1 MRINDSTV
9 LVTGA
14 NRGIGLAFVDELLSR
29 GARKVYAAARDT
41 SSIVEHARV
50 HPVALDITNPDAVAD
65 AAFVAADAD
74 VLINNAGITTFAP
87 LVAGSLKDIRGE
99 METNYFGT
107 LAMVRAFAPVLAANG
122 GGGILNV
129 SSAAAWVGMEH
140 SSGYG
145 ASKAA
150 VWAMTNA
157 LRVELSGQ
165 NTQVT
170 GLHMASTDTEMIA
183 SLDVPK
189 NNPQAVA
196 IAALDGFETGELE
209 VLADDD
215 TRAVKAT
222 LSNDP
227 AETYPQAVRHFYSEA
242 S

>member
-1 MRINDSTV
+1 MRINNSTII
-9 LVTGA
+9 VTGA

-29 GARKVYAAARDT
+29 GAKKVYAAARDT
-41 SSIVEHARV
+41 SSVVEHSRV
-50 HPVALDITNPDAVAD
+50 QPVALDITNPDAVAD
-65 AAFVAADAD
+65 AAAVAADAD

-87 LVAGSLKDIRGE
+87 LVAGNLKDIRGE

-157 LRVELSGQ
+157 LRLELSAQ

-183 SLDVPK
+183 TLDVPK

-196 IAALDGFETGELE
+196 NAALEGFEAGDLE

-215 TRAVKAT
+215 TRAAKAT
-222 LSNDP
+222 LSSDP
-227 AETYPQAVRHFYSEA
+227 AESYPQAVRHFHSEA